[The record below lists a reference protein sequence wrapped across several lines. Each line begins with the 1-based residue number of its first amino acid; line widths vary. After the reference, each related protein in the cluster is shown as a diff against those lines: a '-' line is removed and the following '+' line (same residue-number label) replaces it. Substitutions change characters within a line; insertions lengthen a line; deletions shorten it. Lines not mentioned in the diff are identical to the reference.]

1 MPASLRLNHRRVGSL
16 VAGLLLVGLLACTGA
31 PRPMAPSSQ
40 TTPSSH
46 KAPSSQKAPSPEATP
61 PLEATPLRV
70 WKFVSIPDFLNFD
83 VDYPEPG
90 WDEVIDFVLTAIA
103 DEEPDFILVPGDLVM
118 GHWHLD
124 EHGVEPWAERYY
136 TAWKQRMEAHGL
148 RYYTA
153 LGDHEIGDNHWR
165 PTQEGHKLAL
175 VPDYKQAF
183 REHLGMPLNG
193 PAGLEGTAFWWLHEN
208 VLFVS
213 LDVFDSDP
221 RRGIAIRASEVQLA
235 WLDDLMAQHPDVDHR
250 VVMAHTPILG
260 PVWKRS
266 SSALFVE
273 GGERSPLWQSL
284 VQHEVDLYLCGEV
297 HAITSIERHGVEQIA
312 HGSLFGFNN
321 PINYLLVTVTPTQ
334 LRMELKEIATVAS
347 GKRLWQTSHIRPRER
362 LHLREADGEAAFQ
375 SVGRLVLDRT
385 SGQRQVVERTGHFDP
400 SSRPPPG
407 SKRAVK
413 LPKVLPRRP

>member
-1 MPASLRLNHRRVGSL
+1 MPALRPLNPRRLGALASGTSTLGLQL
-16 VAGLLLVGLLACTGA
+16 VVCLLALGLIACSGS
-31 PRPMAPSSQ
+31 PRPE
-40 TTPSSH
+40 
-46 KAPSSQKAPSPEATP
+46 PSPP
-61 PLEATPLRV
+61 PGQPAEPKAWT
-70 WKFVSIPDFLNFD
+70 FVSIPDFLNFD

-103 DEEPDFILVPGDLVM
+103 AEEPDFVLVPGDLVM

-124 EHGVEPWAERYY
+124 GQGVEPWAARYY

-153 LGDHEIGDNHWR
+153 LGDHEIGDNYWR
-165 PTQEGHKLAL
+165 PSREGHKLAL
-175 VPDYKQAF
+175 VPDYKEAF
-183 REHLGMPLNG
+183 RQHLGMPLNG
-193 PAGLEGTAFWWLHEN
+193 PAGLEGTAFWWLHGN

-213 LDVFDSDP
+213 LDVFDPDP
-221 RRGIAIRASEVQLA
+221 RRGIAIRASASQLA
-235 WLDDLMAQHPDVDHR
+235 WLDDLMADHPEVDHR

-273 GGERSPLWQSL
+273 DGERSPLWQSL
-284 VQHEVDLYLCGEV
+284 VGHGVDLYLCGEV

-321 PINYLLVTVTPTQ
+321 PLNYLKVTVTPTRLQ
-334 LRMELKEIATVAS
+334 MELKEVRTFS
-347 GKRLWQTSHIRPRER
+347 DGGRLWQTGSIRPRER
-362 LHLREADGEAAFQ
+362 LHLRDVSEGPAFR
-375 SVGRLVLDRT
+375 SVGKLLIDKG
-385 SGQRQVVERTGHFDP
+385 SGQRQVLERTGHFDP

-407 SKRAVK
+407 AKRAVK
-413 LPKVLPRRP
+413 LPRVPTRQR